1 MANLADFMS
10 PKFFKQDLEYFGNL
24 TDDERTFLSQLDDAD
39 IAAVITDVQ
48 PEFSEE
54 AWSMIA
60 SETMRAN
67 RQIASLILDITSP
80 SPNPDVAPV
89 DPADEWF

>member
-10 PKFFKQDLEYFGNL
+10 PTFFKQDLEYFGNL

-39 IAAVITDVQ
+39 IAAVIADVQ

-54 AWSMIA
+54 A
-60 SETMRAN
+60 
-67 RQIASLILDITSP
+67 
-80 SPNPDVAPV
+80 
-89 DPADEWF
+89 

>member
-1 MANLADFMS
+1 MADLADFMS
-10 PKFFKQDLEYFGNL
+10 PTFFKQDLEYFGNL

-39 IAAVITDVQ
+39 IAAVIADVQ

-54 AWSMIA
+54 AWAMIA

-67 RQIASLILDITSP
+67 RQIASLILDITSAA
-80 SPNPDVAPV
+80 PNPDVTPI
-89 DPADEWF
+89 DPANEWF